1 MGFFQSKSIFR
12 SASKSDIINIIV
24 IHSLMYVIFQFT
36 RITFLI
42 GGESDSFFYE
52 HIYDKITLP
61 AQWHSFLYKPWSIFT
76 YIFAD
81 LNIYTLIGNMIWL
94 WIFGTVIEDLQ
105 GSYKVLPIYFI
116 SGFVGA
122 IVFLT
127 VNTFIFP
134 LHQTSY
140 AGTMASL
147 SGLAISVLTFRAKYI
162 FSAIFGLGIP
172 IWVFA
177 IIYFALQSVMIT
189 SYTVWLLSL
198 LAGGIITG
206 LGYTSYFRLLFEHLS
221 NFYMRAVS
229 YLSNNQHFIKKK
241 KSKLNINTHKSYD
254 RIQTHKTS
262 QLELN
267 QILEKIQQHGI
278 DSLTP
283 YEKKR
288 LDLLSRHI

>member
-42 GGESDSFFYE
+42 GGESDTYFYA

-61 AQWHSFLYKPWSIFT
+61 AQWHLFIYKPWSIFT

-81 LNIYTLIGNMIWL
+81 LNIYTFIANMIWL

-105 GSYKVLPIYFI
+105 GSYKVLPIYLI
-116 SGFVGA
+116 SGFMGA
-122 IVFLT
+122 IVFLS
-127 VNTFIFP
+127 VNTLFFP

-140 AGTMASL
+140 AGALASL
-147 SGLAISVLTFRAKYI
+147 SGLAVCVLMFRPKYI

-172 IWVFA
+172 IWGFA
-177 IIYFALQSVMIT
+177 LIYFALQSIMIT
-189 SYTVWLLSL
+189 SSTLWLLSL
-198 LAGGIITG
+198 IVGGIITG
-206 LGYTSYFRLLFEHLS
+206 LGYKSYFKSFFDLLS
-221 NFYMRAVS
+221 DFYKKTVG
-229 YLSNNQHFIKKK
+229 YLSNNDHFIKKK
-241 KSKLNINTHKSYD
+241 KSKLNISTHPRNN
-254 RIQTHKTS
+254 RIQNHKTS

-267 QILEKIQQHGI
+267 QLLDKIQQDGI
-278 DSLTP
+278 DSLSAS
-283 YEKKR
+283 EKKR
-288 LDLLSRHI
+288 LDLLSKQL